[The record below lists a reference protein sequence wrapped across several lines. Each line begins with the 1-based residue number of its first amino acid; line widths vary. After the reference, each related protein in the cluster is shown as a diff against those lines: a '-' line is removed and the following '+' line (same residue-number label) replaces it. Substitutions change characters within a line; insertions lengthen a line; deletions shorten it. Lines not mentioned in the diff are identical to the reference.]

1 MKDTVS
7 FDELEVGYDV
17 PAVPGMDE
25 ADIQTP
31 CLVLDLDAL
40 ERNIKKMGDYAR
52 AHGMRHRVHG
62 KMHKSVDVAH
72 LQHELGGACGVCCQK
87 VSEAEVFARG
97 GIKDVLVSNQV
108 RDPAKIDRL
117 ARIPLLGSR
126 AICCVD
132 DEANVADLSAAA
144 EKHGTEIEC
153 LVEIDCGAGRC
164 GVRETADVVRIAKAI
179 DAAPGLRF
187 AGIQAY
193 QGAMQHMDSYE
204 DRKAKIGVAVDMV
217 RDAVEGLKAE
227 GLECDIVGGGGTGSY
242 YFESNSG
249 VYNELQCGS
258 YAFMDADYG
267 RILDENGNRIDQGEW
282 ENALFLLTS
291 VMSHAKPDK
300 AIVDAGLKAQS
311 VDSGL
316 PFIYGRDDVEYVKC
330 SDEHGVVADPDG
342 VLKINEKLR
351 LVPGHCDPTCN
362 VHDWYVGV
370 RGGKVETVWPVS
382 ARGKAY

>member
-7 FDELEVGYDV
+7 FDDLEVGYDV

-40 ERNIKKMGDYAR
+40 ERNVKKMGDYAR

-97 GIKDVLVSNQV
+97 GIEDVLVSNQV
-108 RDPAKIDRL
+108 THPAKIARL
-117 ARIPLLGSR
+117 ANLPKLGAR
-126 AICCVD
+126 TICCVD
-132 DEANVADLSAAA
+132 DPANVADLSAAA

-187 AGIQAY
+187 AGLQAY

-204 DRKAKIGVAVDMV
+204 DRKAKIDVAVAMV
-217 RDAVEGLKAE
+217 RDAVEGLRAE
-227 GLECDIVGGGGTGSY
+227 GIECDIVGGGGTGSY
-242 YFESNSG
+242 YFEANSG

-267 RILDENGNRIDQGEW
+267 RILDKDGKRIDAGEW
-282 ENALFLLTS
+282 ENALFILTS

-316 PFIYGRDDVEYVKC
+316 PFIHGRDDVKYVKC

-342 VLKINEKLR
+342 VLRVNEKLK

-362 VHDWYVGV
+362 VHGWYVGV
-370 RGGKVETVWPVS
+370 RDGKVETLWPVS

>member
-1 MKDTVS
+1 MNAPVN
-7 FDELEVGYDV
+7 FGNLEVGYDI

-62 KMHKSVDVAH
+62 KMHKSVDVAK
-72 LQHELGGACGVCCQK
+72 LQEKVGGAVGVCCQK

-108 RDPAKIDRL
+108 RDPLKIDRL
-117 ARIPLLGSR
+117 ARIPELGSR
-126 AICCVD
+126 TIVCVD
-132 DEANVADLSAAA
+132 DLANVADLSAAVQ
-144 EKHGTEIEC
+144 KHGTELEC
-153 LVEIDCGAGRC
+153 FIEIDCGAGRC
-164 GVRETADVVRIAKAI
+164 GVTTTDSVVEIARAI
-179 DAAPGLRF
+179 EAAPGLKF
-187 AGIQAY
+187 TGIQAY
-193 QGAMQHMDSYE
+193 QGAMQHLDIYN
-204 DRKAKIGVAVDMV
+204 DRKAKLDVAIAMV
-217 RDAVEGLKAE
+217 KDAVEGLKAA
-227 GLECDIVGGGGTGSY
+227 GLEPKFVSGGGTGSY
-242 YFESNSG
+242 YFETDSG

-267 RILDENGNRIDQGEW
+267 RILDKSGNRIDQGEW
-282 ENALFLLTS
+282 ENSLFILTS
-291 VMSHAKPDK
+291 IMSHAKGDK
-300 AIVDAGLKAQS
+300 AICDAGLKAQS

-316 PFIYGRDDVEYVKC
+316 PFIYGRDDVEYIKC
-330 SDEHGVVADPDG
+330 SDEHGIINDPDG
-342 VLKINEKLR
+342 VLKVNDKLK

-370 RGGKVETVWPVS
+370 RGGKVESLWPVS

>member
-1 MKDTVS
+1 MNKQVNFEDY
-7 FDELEVGYDV
+7 EVGYDI
-17 PAVPGMDE
+17 PAAIGMDE
-25 ADIQTP
+25 SEIQTP

-40 ERNIKKMGDYAR
+40 ERNIKKMGDYA
-52 AHGMRHRVHG
+52 ASHGMRHRVHG
-62 KMHKSVDVAH
+62 KMHKSVDVAL
-72 LQHELGGACGVCCQK
+72 LQEKLGGSVGVCCQK

-108 RDPAKIDRL
+108 TQPAKIDRL
-117 ARIPLLGSR
+117 ARMPKLGAR
-126 AICCVD
+126 TICCVD
-132 DEANVADLSAAA
+132 MPGNVADLSEAATR
-144 EKHGTEIEC
+144 HGTQIEC

-164 GVRETADVVRIAKAI
+164 GVTTTPQVVELAKAI
-179 DAAPGLRF
+179 DAAPGLKF

-193 QGAMQHMDSYE
+193 QGAMQHLDSYDE
-204 DRKAKIGVAVDMV
+204 RKAKTQIAIDMVQDAVDT
-217 RDAVEGLKAE
+217 LKAE

-242 YFESNSG
+242 YFESNSN

-267 RILDENGNRIDQGEW
+267 RILDKDGNRIDQGEW
-282 ENALFLLTS
+282 ENALFILTS
-291 VMSHAKPDK
+291 VMSHAKADK

-316 PFIYGRDDVEYVKC
+316 PTIFGRDDVEYVKC
-330 SDEHGVVADPDG
+330 SDEHGVVADPDA
-342 VLKINEKLR
+342 VLKVNDKLK

-370 RGGKVETVWPVS
+370 RGGKVETLWPVS

>member
-1 MKDTVS
+1 MQVKS
-7 FDELEVGYDV
+7 EELEVGYNI
-17 PAVPGMDE
+17 PAMVGMDE

-40 ERNIKKMGDYAR
+40 ERNIIKMGQFTKDNN
-52 AHGMRHRVHG
+52 MRHRVHG
-62 KMHKSVDVAH
+62 KMHKSVDVAL
-72 LQHELGGACGVCCQK
+72 LQEKLGGSCGVCCQK
-87 VSEAEVFARG
+87 VSEAEAFVRG

-117 ARIPLLGSR
+117 ARLPKLGAR

-132 DEANVADLSAAA
+132 DLANIADLSAAA
-144 EKHGTEIEC
+144 VKHGTQIEC

-164 GVRETADVVRIAKAI
+164 GVQSTEDVVVIATAI
-179 DAAPGLRF
+179 DAAEGLKF
-187 AGIQAY
+187 AGLQAY
-193 QGAMQHMDSYE
+193 QGAMQHLDDYQE
-204 DRKAKIGVAVDMV
+204 RKAKIEIAVAMV
-217 RDAVEGLKAE
+217 AEAVAALKSV

-242 YFESNSG
+242 YFEGESG

-267 RILDENGNRIDQGEW
+267 RILDRDGKRIDQGEW
-282 ENALFLLTS
+282 QNALFLLTS
-291 VMSHAKPDK
+291 VMSHAKADK
-300 AIVDAGLKAQS
+300 AICDAGLKAQS

-316 PFIYGRDDVEYVKC
+316 PVIFGRTDVEYIKC
-330 SDEHGVVADPDG
+330 SDEHGVIADPDG
-342 VLKINEKLR
+342 VLKVGDKLK

-370 RGGKVETVWPVS
+370 RNGKVEALWPIT
-382 ARGKAY
+382 ARGKAF

>member
-1 MKDTVS
+1 MNKHVNLEDY
-7 FDELEVGYDV
+7 EVGYDI
-17 PAVPGMDE
+17 PALPGMDE

-31 CLVLDLDAL
+31 CLVLNLDAL
-40 ERNIKKMGDYAR
+40 ERNVKKMGDFAK
-52 AHGMRHRVHG
+52 AAGMRHRSHG
-62 KMHKSVDVAH
+62 KMHKSVDVQK
-72 LQHELGGACGVCCQK
+72 LQESLGGACGVCCQK

-108 RDPAKIDRL
+108 TAPNKIDRL
-117 ARIPLLGSR
+117 ARIPNLGAR

-132 DEANVADLSAAA
+132 DIANVADLSAAA
-144 EKHGTEIEC
+144 VTHGTQIEC

-164 GVRETADVVRIAKAI
+164 GVTNTPAVVELAKAI
-179 DAAPGLRF
+179 DGAEGLKF
-187 AGIQAY
+187 AGLQAY
-193 QGAMQHMDSYE
+193 QGAMQHLDSYE
-204 DRKAKIGVAVDMV
+204 ERQGKTQIAIDMV
-217 RDAVEGLKAE
+217 KDAVETLKGE

-242 YFESNSG
+242 YFESASG
-249 VYNELQCGS
+249 VFNELQCGS

-267 RILDENGNRIDQGEW
+267 RILDKDGNRIDEGEW
-282 ENALFLLTS
+282 ENALFLLTT
-291 VMSHAKPDK
+291 VMSHAKADK

-316 PFIYGRDDVEYVKC
+316 PFIYGRTDVEYVKC
-330 SDEHGVVADPDG
+330 SDEHGVVADPEG
-342 VLKINEKLR
+342 VLKVNDKLK

>member
-1 MKDTVS
+1 MKDAT
-7 FDELEVGYDV
+7 FDHLDVGFDV

-31 CLVLDLDAL
+31 ALVLDLDAL
-40 ERNIKKMGDYAR
+40 ERNIKKMGDYAK

-62 KMHKSVDVAH
+62 KMHKSVDVAK
-72 LQHELGGACGVCCQK
+72 LQEQLGGAVGVCCQK

-108 RDPAKIDRL
+108 RDPRKIDRL
-117 ARIPLLGSR
+117 AQLPKLGARI
-126 AICCVD
+126 IVCVD
-132 DEANVADLSAAA
+132 DIDNVAELSEAAVR
-144 EKHGTEIEC
+144 HGTSLECFIEMD
-153 LVEIDCGAGRC
+153 VGAGRC
-164 GVRETADVVRIAKAI
+164 GVIGAENVLAIAKAI
-179 DAAPGLRF
+179 DAADSLKF
-187 AGIQAY
+187 SGIQAY
-193 QGAMQHMDSYE
+193 QGAMQHMDSYD
-204 DRKAKIGVAVDMV
+204 DRKAKIDAAVAMV
-217 RDAVEGLKAE
+217 QEAIDLLEPAGLKPD
-227 GLECDIVGGGGTGSY
+227 LVSGGGTGSY

-249 VYNELQCGS
+249 VFNELQCGS

-267 RILDENGNRIDQGEW
+267 RILDKDGNRIDQGEW
-282 ENALFLLTS
+282 ENAFFLLTS
-291 VMSHAKPDK
+291 VMSHAKADK

-316 PFIYGRDDVEYVKC
+316 PVVFGRTDVEYVKC

-342 VLKINEKLR
+342 VLNVNDKLR
-351 LVPGHCDPTCN
+351 LVPGHCDPTAN

-370 RGGKVETVWPVS
+370 RNGKVETLWPVS

>member
-1 MKDTVS
+1 MNINDN
-7 FDELEVGYDV
+7 FDGLEVGYDI
-17 PAVPGMDE
+17 PALPGMDE

-40 ERNIKKMGDYAR
+40 ERNVAKMGRLAR
-52 AHGMRHRVHG
+52 QMGVRHRVHG
-62 KMHKSVDVAH
+62 KMHKSVDVAL
-72 LQHELGGACGVCCQK
+72 LQERLGGSVGVCCQK

-108 RDPAKIDRL
+108 RDLAKIDRL
-117 ARIPLLGSR
+117 ARLPKLGAR

-132 DEANVADLSAAA
+132 DLANVADLSAAA
-144 EKHGTEIEC
+144 VRHGTVIEC

-164 GVRETADVVRIAKAI
+164 GVTTTPAVVALGQAIA
-179 DAAPGLRF
+179 AAKGLKF

-193 QGAMQHMDSYE
+193 QGAMQHLDRYE
-204 DRKAKIGVAVDMV
+204 DREAKIAVAVAMV
-217 RDAVEGLKAE
+217 RDAVAGLKAV

-242 YFESNSG
+242 YFEGNSG

-267 RILDENGNRIDQGEW
+267 RILDKDGNRIDRGEW
-282 ENALFLLTS
+282 ENALFILTS
-291 VMSHAKPDK
+291 VMSHTKPDR
-300 AIVDAGLKAQS
+300 AICDAGLKAQS

-316 PFIYGRDDVEYVKC
+316 PVVFGRDDVKYIKC
-330 SDEHGVVADPDG
+330 SDEHGVIDDPQG
-342 VLKINEKLR
+342 VLRVNDKLK

-370 RGGKVETVWPVS
+370 RGGKVEVVWPVS